1 MAEPPDLVIVEADGS
16 VRVPGR
22 GADRR
27 LRDRHGRYRL
37 VADAPGLLVLRADP
51 DPGDGSAADKPR
63 TRVLM
68 AGEIVSRMT
77 VLEMINVIAS
87 ANWRGE
93 LHIYAPE
100 GNRMLVLD
108 QGALKSARSD
118 HPDDRLGQVLYRN
131 GLLSKS
137 QLDAVL
143 GEVNAERRFG
153 QLVLEKGFLTQDQL
167 FVQLRAQIEQI
178 FFSSL
183 LAREGSYVFSLPDE
197 SADAPV
203 HSVHLPINGLLM
215 EGVQRIDEMAL
226 FRERVPHGGLVPEI
240 VPRQS
245 AHGLDETAQLV
256 LAYAD
261 GVRTI
266 DDISRETG
274 LGEFMTTK
282 SIYGL
287 MQQGMIHLRAK
298 KTIDED
304 AIRRLVTEFNA
315 VLRDV
320 FMAVAAYG
328 GMDTTRSTLEAWI
341 QGSGYGPIFGEHVLD
356 DGSVDVE
363 YVVAALASVQV
374 ENPMEGLLQAFHE
387 LSAFALFAAT
397 TSLPRDQE
405 LALSRDVTQRLKKIR
420 L

>member
-27 LRDRHGRYRL
+27 LRDRCGRYRL
-37 VADAPGLLVLRADP
+37 VADAPGLIVLRRDP
-51 DPGDGSAADKPR
+51 DEGENGESTAPR

-93 LHIYAPE
+93 LYLYAPD
-100 GNRMLVLD
+100 GNRVLVLD
-108 QGALKSARSD
+108 KGALKSARSD

-131 GLLSKS
+131 GMLTKT
-137 QLDAVL
+137 QLDEVL
-143 GEVNAERRFG
+143 REVDPERRFG
-153 QLVLEKGFLTQDQL
+153 SLVLEKGLLTQDQL

-178 FFSSL
+178 FFAAL

-197 SADAPV
+197 GADAPI
-203 HSVHLPINGLLM
+203 HSVHLAINSLLM

-240 VPRQS
+240 QPRTS
-245 AHGLDETAQLV
+245 AHSLDQTAQLV
-256 LAYAD
+256 LAYTD
-261 GVRTI
+261 GTRTI

-274 LGEFMTTK
+274 LGEFLTTK

-287 MQQGMIHLRAK
+287 MQQGMLFLRTK
-298 KTIDED
+298 KTLDED
-304 AIRRLVTEFNA
+304 AVRKLVSEFNG

-328 GMDTTRSTLEAWI
+328 GMDQTRSTLEAWI
-341 QGSGYGPIFGEHVLD
+341 QGSGYGPIFGERVVD
-356 DGSVDVE
+356 DGSIDSE
-363 YVVAALASVQV
+363 WVVTALSSVQV
-374 ENPMEGLLQAFHE
+374 DNPMEGLLQAFHE

-405 LALSRDVTQRLKKIR
+405 VSLSRDVTQRLKKIR

>member
-1 MAEPPDLVIVEADGS
+1 VADPPDLVIVEADGS

-27 LRDRHGRYRL
+27 LRDRSGRYRL
-37 VADAPGLLVLRADP
+37 VADAPGLIVLRHDP
-51 DPGDGSAADKPR
+51 VDDEGEPVSPR
-63 TRVLM
+63 ARVLM

-93 LHIYAPE
+93 LYLYAPDA
-100 GNRMLVLD
+100 NRMLVID

-118 HPDDRLGQVLYRN
+118 HADDRLGQVLYRN
-131 GLLSKS
+131 GVLSKP
-137 QLDAVL
+137 QLDEVL

-178 FFSSL
+178 FFSAL
-183 LAREGSYVFSLPDE
+183 LAREGSYVFALPDD
-197 SADAPV
+197 SAEPPV
-203 HSVHLPINGLLM
+203 HSVHLPINSLLM

-240 VPRQS
+240 QPRTS
-245 AHGLDETAQLV
+245 AHSLDPTAQLV

-274 LGEFMTTK
+274 LGEFLTTK

-287 MQQGMIHLRAK
+287 MQQGMIFLRSK
-298 KTIDED
+298 KTVDED
-304 AIRRLVTEFNA
+304 QVRKLSVEFNA
-315 VLRDV
+315 ILRDV

-328 GMDTTRSTLEAWI
+328 GLEQTRTTLEAWI
-341 QGSGYGPIFGEHVLD
+341 QGSGYAPIFGEHVVA
-356 DGSVDVE
+356 DGSVDIE

-374 ENPMEGLLQAFHE
+374 ENPMEGLLQAYHE
-387 LSAFALFAAT
+387 LSSFALFAAT

-405 LALSRDVTQRLKKIR
+405 IALSRDVTQRLKKIR

>member
-1 MAEPPDLVIVEADGS
+1 VADPPDLVIVEADGS

-27 LRDRHGRYRL
+27 LRDRSGRYRL
-37 VADAPGLLVLRADP
+37 VADAPGLIVLRHDP
-51 DPGDGSAADKPR
+51 VDDEGEPSAPR
-63 TRVLM
+63 ARVLM

-77 VLEMINVIAS
+77 ALEMINVIAS

-93 LHIYAPE
+93 LYLYTPDA
-100 GNRMLVLD
+100 NRMLVLD

-131 GLLSKS
+131 GVLTKS
-137 QLDAVL
+137 QLDEVL
-143 GEVNAERRFG
+143 GDVNAERRFG

-178 FFSSL
+178 FFSAL
-183 LAREGSYVFSLPDE
+183 LAREGSYVFALPDD
-197 SADAPV
+197 SAEPPV

-240 VPRQS
+240 QPRTS
-245 AHGLDETAQLV
+245 AHSLDATAQLV

-261 GVRTI
+261 GTRTI

-274 LGEFMTTK
+274 LGEFLTTK

-287 MQQGMIHLRAK
+287 MQQGMIFLRSK
-298 KTIDED
+298 KTVDED
-304 AIRRLVTEFNA
+304 GVRKLCAEFNA
-315 VLRDV
+315 ILRDV

-328 GMDTTRSTLEAWI
+328 GLEQTRATLEAWV
-341 QGSGYGPIFGEHVLD
+341 QGSGYAPIFGEHVLA
-356 DGSVDVE
+356 DGGIDVE

-387 LSAFALFAAT
+387 LSSFALFAAT

-405 LALSRDVTQRLKKIR
+405 LALSRDVTQRLKRIR

>member
-1 MAEPPDLVIVEADGS
+1 VAEPPDLVIVEADGS

-27 LRDRHGRYRL
+27 LRDRSGRYRL
-37 VADAPGLLVLRADP
+37 VADAPGLLVLRHDP
-51 DPGDGSAADKPR
+51 TDDDGIPTTPR
-63 TRVLM
+63 ARVLM

-77 VLEMINVIAS
+77 VLEMINVIAT

-93 LHIYAPE
+93 LYLYAPE
-100 GNRMLVLD
+100 GNRVLVLD

-131 GLLSKS
+131 GVLSKT
-137 QLDAVL
+137 QLDEVL
-143 GEVNAERRFG
+143 SEVDPERRFG
-153 QLVLEKGFLTQDQL
+153 SLVLEKGFLTQDQL

-178 FFSSL
+178 FFSAL
-183 LAREGSYVFSLPDE
+183 LAREGTYVFSLPDDA
-197 SADAPV
+197 ADAPI
-203 HSVHLPINGLLM
+203 HSVHLSINGLLM

-240 VPRQS
+240 QPRTS
-245 AHGLDETAQLV
+245 AHSLDQTAQLV

-261 GVRTI
+261 GQRTI

-274 LGEFMTTK
+274 LGEFLTTK
-282 SIYGL
+282 SVYGL
-287 MQQGMIHLRAK
+287 MQQGMIFLRTK

-304 AIRRLVTEFNA
+304 AIRKLVSEFNG

-328 GMDTTRSTLEAWI
+328 GMDSTRSTLEAWI
-341 QGSGYGPIFGEHVLD
+341 QGSGYGPIFGERVQD
-356 DGSVDVE
+356 DGSIDGE
-363 YVVAALASVQV
+363 WVVTALSSVQI

-405 LALSRDVTQRLKKIR
+405 LSLSRDVSQRLKKIR

>member
-1 MAEPPDLVIVEADGS
+1 VVVEADGS

-27 LRDRHGRYRL
+27 LRDRAGRYRL
-37 VADAPGLLVLRADP
+37 VADAPGVLVLRAESPEGED
-51 DPGDGSAADKPR
+51 AAPR
-63 TRVLM
+63 ARVLM
-68 AGEIVSRMT
+68 AGEIVSRMS
-77 VLEMINVIAS
+77 VLEMINVIAT
-87 ANWRGE
+87 ANWRGD
-93 LHIYAPE
+93 LYIFAAD
-100 GNRMLVLD
+100 GNRMLSID

-131 GLLSKS
+131 GVLSKS
-137 QLDAVL
+137 QLDEVL
-143 GEVNAERRFG
+143 SEVDPERRFG
-153 QLVLEKGFLTQDQL
+153 TLVLEKGFLTQDQL

-183 LAREGSYVFSLPDE
+183 LAKTGSYVFILPDE
-197 SADAPV
+197 SAAPPV
-203 HSVHLPINGLLM
+203 HSVHLPVNGLLM

-226 FRERVPHGGLVPEI
+226 FRERVPHGDLVPEI
-240 VPRQS
+240 QPRTS
-245 AHGLDETAQLV
+245 AHGLDESAQLV

-274 LGEFMTTK
+274 LGEFLTTK
-282 SIYGL
+282 TIYGL
-287 MQQGMIHLRAK
+287 MQQGLIFLRTK
-298 KTIDED
+298 KTIDEQ
-304 AIRRLVTEFNA
+304 AVRRLVTEFNS

-328 GMDTTRSTLEAWI
+328 GLAQTRSTLESWI
-341 QGSGYGPIFGEHVLD
+341 QGSGYGPIFGEHVAE
-356 DGSVDVE
+356 DGTIEGDF
-363 YVVAALASVQV
+363 VVAALSSVQV
-374 ENPMEGLLQAFHE
+374 DNPMEGLLQALHE
-387 LSAFALFAAT
+387 LSSFALFAAT

-405 LALSRDVTQRLKKIR
+405 VSLSRDVTQRLKKIR

>member
-1 MAEPPDLVIVEADGS
+1 MPEPLDLVIVEADGS

-27 LRDRHGRYRL
+27 LRDRAGRYRL
-37 VADAPGLLVLRADP
+37 VADAPGLIVLRRDESEEA
-51 DPGDGSAADKPR
+51 GETKTPR

-68 AGEIVSRMT
+68 AGEIVSRVT

-93 LHIYAPE
+93 LYLYAPD

-108 QGALKSARSD
+108 HGALKSARSD

-131 GLLSKS
+131 GLLSKT
-137 QLDAVL
+137 QLDEVL
-143 GEVNAERRFG
+143 SEVDPEKRFG
-153 QLVLEKGFLTQDQL
+153 SLVLEKGFLTQDQL

-178 FFSSL
+178 FFSAL

-203 HSVHLPINGLLM
+203 HSVHLSVNSLLM

-240 VPRQS
+240 QPRQS
-245 AHGLDETAQLV
+245 AHNLDQTAQLV

-274 LGEFMTTK
+274 LGEFLTTK

-287 MQQGMIHLRAK
+287 MQQGMIFLRTK

-304 AIRRLVTEFNA
+304 AIRKLVSEFNV

-341 QGSGYGPIFGEHVLD
+341 QGSGYGPIFGERVQD
-356 DGSVDVE
+356 DGTVDGE
-363 YVVAALASVQV
+363 WVVTALSSVQV

-405 LALSRDVTQRLKKIR
+405 IALSRDVTQRLKKIR

>member
-16 VRVPGR
+16 IRVPGR

-27 LRDRHGRYRL
+27 LRDRSGRYRL
-37 VADAPGLLVLRADP
+37 VADAPGLLVLRQDP
-51 DPGDGSAADKPR
+51 EPTESDVPSAPR
-63 TRVLM
+63 SRVLM

-93 LHIYAPE
+93 LHLYAPD
-100 GNRMLVLD
+100 GNRVLILD

-131 GLLSKS
+131 GVLSKV
-137 QLDAVL
+137 QLDEVL
-143 GEVNAERRFG
+143 SEVDPERRFG
-153 QLVLEKGFLTQDQL
+153 VLVLEKGFLTQDQL

-178 FFSSL
+178 FFAAL
-183 LAREGSYVFSLPDE
+183 LAREGSYVFVVPD
-197 SADAPV
+197 DAAEPPV
-203 HSVHLPINGLLM
+203 HSVHLSINGLLM

-240 VPRQS
+240 QPRTS
-245 AHGLDETAQLV
+245 AHNLDQSAQLV

-261 GVRTI
+261 GVRSI

-274 LGEFMTTK
+274 LGEFLTTK
-282 SIYGL
+282 SVYGL
-287 MQQGMIHLRAK
+287 MQQGMIFLRTK

-304 AIRRLVTEFNA
+304 SVRKLVGEFNA
-315 VLRDV
+315 VLSDV

-341 QGSGYGPIFGEHVLD
+341 QGSGYGPIFGEHVMD
-356 DGSVDVE
+356 DGTVDVE
-363 YVVAALASVQV
+363 WVVTALSSVQID
-374 ENPMEGLLQAFHE
+374 NPMEGLLQAFHE
-387 LSAFALFAAT
+387 LSSFALFAAT
-397 TSLPRDQE
+397 TSLPREQE
-405 LALSRDVTQRLKKIR
+405 LALSRDVQQRLKKIR

>member
-1 MAEPPDLVIVEADGS
+1 MAEPPDLVIIEADGS

-37 VADAPGLLVLRADP
+37 VADAPGLLVLRGEP
-51 DPGDGSAADKPR
+51 DPEGGGAPEKPK

-68 AGEIVSRMT
+68 AGEIVSRVT

-203 HSVHLPINGLLM
+203 HSVHLAINGLLM

-245 AHGLDETAQLV
+245 AHSLDETAQLV

-304 AIRRLVTEFNA
+304 AIRRLVNDFNA
-315 VLRDV
+315 VLR
-320 FMAVAAYG
+320 
-328 GMDTTRSTLEAWI
+328 
-341 QGSGYGPIFGEHVLD
+341 
-356 DGSVDVE
+356 
-363 YVVAALASVQV
+363 VAALASVHV

>member
-27 LRDRHGRYRL
+27 LRDRAGRYRL
-37 VADAPGLLVLRADP
+37 VADAPGLLVLRSE
-51 DPGDGSAADKPR
+51 PGAESAESPASPR
-63 TRVLM
+63 ARVLM

-93 LHIYAPE
+93 LHLYAPD
-100 GNRMLVLD
+100 GNRVLVLD
-108 QGALKSARSD
+108 QGALKGARSD

-131 GLLSKS
+131 GVLTKT
-137 QLDAVL
+137 QLEEVL
-143 GEVNAERRFG
+143 AEVDPERRFG
-153 QLVLEKGFLTQDQL
+153 TLVLDKGFLTQDQL

-178 FFSSL
+178 FFSAL
-183 LAREGSYVFSLPDE
+183 LAREGSYVFALPDE

-203 HSVHLPINGLLM
+203 HSVHLSVNGLLM

-240 VPRQS
+240 QPRTS
-245 AHGLDETAQLV
+245 AHNLDQTAQLV
-256 LAYAD
+256 LAYSD

-274 LGEFMTTK
+274 LGEFLTTK
-282 SIYGL
+282 AVYGL
-287 MQQGMIHLRAK
+287 TQQGMLFLRTK

-304 AIRRLVTEFNA
+304 TIRKLVSEFNA

-341 QGSGYGPIFGEHVLD
+341 QGSGYGPIFGERVLD
-356 DGSVDVE
+356 DGAVDADW
-363 YVVAALASVQV
+363 VVTALSAVQID
-374 ENPMEGLLQAFHE
+374 NPMEGLLQAFHE

>member
-1 MAEPPDLVIVEADGS
+1 VAEPPDLVIVEADGS

-27 LRDRHGRYRL
+27 LRDRAGRYRL
-37 VADAPGLLVLRADP
+37 VADAPGLLVFRRDPEDVEGEPAAARA
-51 DPGDGSAADKPR
+51 
-63 TRVLM
+63 RVLM

-77 VLEMINVIAS
+77 ALEMINVIAS

-93 LHIYAPE
+93 LHLYAPD
-100 GNRMLVLD
+100 GNRVLVLD

-131 GLLSKS
+131 GLLSKT
-137 QLDAVL
+137 QLDEVL
-143 GEVNAERRFG
+143 GEVNADRRFG
-153 QLVLEKGFLTQDQL
+153 SLVLEKGFLTQDQL

-178 FFSSL
+178 FFAAL
-183 LAREGSYVFSLPDE
+183 LAREGSYVFALPDE
-197 SADAPV
+197 ASEPPV
-203 HSVHLPINGLLM
+203 HSVHLSVNGLLM

-240 VPRQS
+240 QPRTS
-245 AHGLDETAQLV
+245 AHSLDQTAQLV

-274 LGEFMTTK
+274 LGEFLTTK
-282 SIYGL
+282 SVYGL
-287 MQQGMIHLRAK
+287 MQQGMVFLRTK

-304 AIRRLVTEFNA
+304 SVRKLVTEFNA
-315 VLRDV
+315 VLSDV

-341 QGSGYGPIFGEHVLD
+341 QGSGYGPIFGERVQD
-356 DGSVDVE
+356 DGTVDVE
-363 YVVAALASVQV
+363 WVVTALSSVQID
-374 ENPMEGLLQAFHE
+374 NPMEGLLQAFHE

-405 LALSRDVTQRLKKIR
+405 ISLSRDVTQRLKKIR

>member
-27 LRDRHGRYRL
+27 LRDRSGRYRL
-37 VADAPGLLVLRADP
+37 VADAPGLIVLRHDP
-51 DPGDGSAADKPR
+51 TDEAGAPVTPR
-63 TRVLM
+63 ARVLM

-93 LHIYAPE
+93 LYLYAPD
-100 GNRMLVLD
+100 GNRVLVLD

-131 GLLSKS
+131 GVLSKV
-137 QLDAVL
+137 QLDEVL
-143 GEVNAERRFG
+143 SEVDPERRFG
-153 QLVLEKGFLTQDQL
+153 SLVLEKGFLTQDQL

-178 FFSSL
+178 FFSAL
-183 LAREGSYVFSLPDE
+183 LAREGTYVFSLPDD
-197 SADAPV
+197 SADAPI
-203 HSVHLPINGLLM
+203 HSVHLAINGLLM

-240 VPRQS
+240 QPRTS
-245 AHGLDETAQLV
+245 AHSLDQTAQMV

-261 GVRTI
+261 GQRTI

-274 LGEFMTTK
+274 LGEFLTTK
-282 SIYGL
+282 SVYGL
-287 MQQGMIHLRAK
+287 MQQGMIFLRTK

-304 AIRRLVTEFNA
+304 AIRKLVSEFNG

-328 GMDTTRSTLEAWI
+328 GMDQTRSTLEAWI
-341 QGSGYGPIFGEHVLD
+341 QGSGYGPIFGERVLD
-356 DGSVDVE
+356 DGSIDGE
-363 YVVAALASVQV
+363 WVVTALSSVQV

-405 LALSRDVTQRLKKIR
+405 IALSRDVTQRLKKIR

>member
-1 MAEPPDLVIVEADGS
+1 MSEPPDLVIVEADGS

-27 LRDRHGRYRL
+27 LRDRSGRYRL
-37 VADAPGLLVLRADP
+37 VADAPGLIVLRADP
-51 DPGDGSAADKPR
+51 TDENGEPQAPR
-63 TRVLM
+63 ARVLM

-93 LHIYAPE
+93 LYLYAPD
-100 GNRMLVLD
+100 GNRMLVID

-131 GLLSKS
+131 GVLTKS
-137 QLDAVL
+137 QLDEVL
-143 GEVNAERRFG
+143 TEVNAERRFG

-183 LAREGSYVFSLPDE
+183 LAREGSYVFAIPDD
-197 SADAPV
+197 SAAPPV
-203 HSVHLPINGLLM
+203 HSVHLGINGLLM
-215 EGVQRIDEMAL
+215 EGVQRVDEMAL

-240 VPRQS
+240 QPRTS
-245 AHGLDETAQLV
+245 AHSLDQSAQLV

-261 GVRTI
+261 GTRTI

-274 LGEFMTTK
+274 LGEFLTTK
-282 SIYGL
+282 AIYGL
-287 MQQGMIHLRAK
+287 MQQGMVFLRSK
-298 KTIDED
+298 KTVDED
-304 AIRRLVTEFNA
+304 GVRRLSTEFNA

-328 GMDTTRSTLEAWI
+328 GIEQTRATLEAWI
-341 QGSGYGPIFGEHVLD
+341 QGRGYAPIFGERVEA
-356 DGSVDVE
+356 DGSVDAE
-363 YVVAALASVQV
+363 FVVAALASVQV

-387 LSAFALFAAT
+387 LSSFALFAAT